1 VNPFNWFQPTEIRF
15 GAGRVR
21 EAGDV
26 AARFGRR
33 CLLVTSSS
41 ASSRADLYERV
52 KIDLIRAGASVAH
65 FDGVMPN
72 PTTNVVTRGAEVAR
86 SHRADVVIGVG
97 GGSAMDTAKAI
108 AVEASHPGTA
118 WDYLFYRTPQP
129 DGRTLPVVAIP
140 TTSGSA
146 SHVTQVAVVTNPAT
160 RDKSA
165 LYNPILYP
173 RVGIVDPE
181 LMTTVAPA
189 VTAATGFDIFAHSF
203 ESYLHPHRSAYTELL
218 ALEAIRIVLRQ
229 LPAAIAD
236 GENVE
241 VRSALAWADT
251 LAGLCIA
258 NAGVTLPHGVAMAI
272 GGLYPHVA
280 HGEALA
286 AVYPAIMRFTWN
298 DARSQFAAL
307 GRHLEASL
315 AGASEEEA
323 AEGACRALDR
333 FLERIH
339 LALTLDQLA
348 VPVNELPLLAR
359 RSLVLPDYSN
369 HPRLA
374 GEADVL
380 KLLQE
385 SHRSFA
391 SMTSESGSDSAF

>member
-1 VNPFNWFQPTEIRF
+1 VNTFAWFQPTEIRF
-15 GAGRVR
+15 GAGRVT
-21 EAGDV
+21 EAGEA

-33 CLLVTSSS
+33 CVLVTSSS
-41 ASSRADLYERV
+41 ASPRAALYERV
-52 KIDLIRAGASVAH
+52 KTHLVHAGISVAH
-65 FDGVMPN
+65 FDGVAPN
-72 PTTNVVTRGAEVAR
+72 PTTDVVTRGAEVAR
-86 SHRADVVIGVG
+86 SHRADVVVGLG

-129 DGRTLPVVAIP
+129 DERTLPVVAIP

-165 LYNPILYP
+165 LYNAILYP

-181 LMTTVAPA
+181 LMTTVPPP

-218 ALEAIRIVLRQ
+218 ALEAIRLVLRR
-229 LPAAIAD
+229 LPEAIAD
-236 GENVE
+236 GKNVV

-286 AVYPAIMRFTWN
+286 AVYPAIMRFTWQ
-298 DARSQFAAL
+298 DARSQFAVL
-307 GRHLEASL
+307 GRHLEPALADASEAEAA
-315 AGASEEEA
+315 AGAA
-323 AEGACRALDR
+323 AALDR
-333 FLERIH
+333 FLARIR

-348 VPVNELPLLAR
+348 VPINELPLLAR

-374 GEADVL
+374 SEAEIL

-391 SMTSESGSDSAF
+391 AVAPND

>member
-1 VNPFNWFQPTEIRF
+1 MNAFNWFQPTEIRF
-15 GAGRVR
+15 GAGRVT
-21 EAGDV
+21 EAGEA

-33 CLLVTSSS
+33 CILVTSSS
-41 ASSRADLYERV
+41 ASPRAALYERV
-52 KIDLIRAGASVAH
+52 KTYIGRAGVSVAH
-65 FDGVMPN
+65 FDGVAPN
-72 PTTNVVTRGAEVAR
+72 PTTDIVTRGAEVAR
-86 SHRADVVIGVG
+86 SHHADVVVGVG

-118 WDYLFYRTPQP
+118 WDYLFYRSPQP
-129 DGRTLPVVAIP
+129 DERTLPVVAIP

-165 LYNPILYP
+165 LYNAILYP

-181 LMTTVAPA
+181 LMTTVPPV

-203 ESYLHPHRSAYTELL
+203 ESYLHPHGSAYTEVL
-218 ALEAIRIVLRQ
+218 ALEAIRIVLRH
-229 LPAAIAD
+229 LPEAIAA

-280 HGEALA
+280 HGAALA
-286 AVYPAIMRFTWN
+286 AVYPAIMRYTWS
-298 DARSQFAAL
+298 DARPKFAAL
-307 GRHLEASL
+307 GRNLDLAL
-315 AGASEEEA
+315 AGVSEAAA
-323 AEGACRALDR
+323 AEGACAALDR
-333 FLERIH
+333 FLDRIR
-339 LALTLDQLA
+339 LALTLDQLD
-348 VPVNELPLLAR
+348 VPVDELPLLAR

-369 HPRLA
+369 HPRIA
-374 GEADVL
+374 TETDIL

-391 SMTSESGSDSAF
+391 GA